1 MPKTAPL
8 EAICCSFCGKDQTDV
23 TKLIAGPGVF
33 ICNQCVDLCNQ
44 IIADELSRHDTP
56 AVEQDSAP
64 AEPPG
69 IRVWDSLSD
78 EALLQ
83 EMVKAHAAHHNV
95 DRAVR
100 RHVQALR
107 DRGMS
112 WARIGDALGMT
123 RQSAWERFSGEE

>member
-8 EAICCSFCGKDQTDV
+8 EAMSCSFCGKDQTDV

-44 IIADELSRHDTP
+44 IIADELSRPDP
-56 AVEQDSAP
+56 SAVEQDSAR

-69 IRVWDSLSD
+69 IRAWDQLSD
-78 EALLQ
+78 EALLH

-95 DRAVR
+95 DRAVH

-107 DRGMS
+107 GRGMS
-112 WARIGDALGMT
+112 RARIGDALGMT